1 MGASSSHGGNAK
13 KDTPCCGAGLGAR
26 KAEKR
31 ASVTAMSAE
40 PIRVAV
46 SGAAGQIGYSLLP
59 MLASGF
65 AFGPARRVVLQC
77 MDLNL
82 EGVKENMRGIEMEL
96 QDGNFPML
104 HSVVFTTDETVAF
117 RDADYA
123 ILLGAFPRQEGRD
136 KREAMQKNVLIFRTM
151 GHAIQEHAKKTCMVT
166 VVGNPSATNAFI
178 CGHFAPRLPRQN
190 FLACTRLD
198 QHRACGQLAQ
208 RANESPSDVKNVI
221 VWGAH
226 TKTPDFDHCTIRGQ
240 PMKAALASDEDQQ
253 WLRDELPRELSQ
265 RGASILKARRQ
276 GGAMST
282 ARAIACHVRD
292 LHMGSRSGEF
302 ASMGVWSG
310 SNPYGVDDGL
320 VYSLPVL
327 CHGAGRYS
335 VVTGLELSDSCKE
348 IMQTAEEELKLE
360 REMAKEFFGPT

>member
-1 MGASSSHGGNAK
+1 
-13 KDTPCCGAGLGAR
+13 
-26 KAEKR
+26 
-31 ASVTAMSAE
+31 VSAE

-65 AFGPARRVVLQC
+65 TFGPARRVVLQC

-82 EGVKENMRGIEMEL
+82 EGVRENMRGIEMEL
-96 QDGNFPML
+96 HDGNFPML
-104 HSVVFTTDETVAF
+104 QSVIFTTDETVAF

-123 ILLGAFPRQEGRD
+123 ILLGAFPRQEGRNM
-136 KREAMQKNVLIFRTM
+136 REAMQKNVLIFRTM

-166 VVGNPSATNAFI
+166 VVGNLSATNAFI

-190 FLACTRLD
+190 FFALTRLD

-208 RANESPSDVKNVI
+208 RAGVSPSDVKNII

-226 TKTPDFDHCTIRGQ
+226 SKTPDFDHCKIRGK
-240 PMKAALASDEDQQ
+240 PIKEALASEEDQQ
-253 WLRDELPRELSQ
+253 WLRDELPQELSQ

-292 LHMGSRSGEF
+292 LHMGLRSGEF
-302 ASMGVWSG
+302 ASMGVWSAG
-310 SNPYGVDDGL
+310 NPYGVDNGL
-320 VYSLPVL
+320 VFSLPVL
-327 CHGAGRYS
+327 CHGVGRYS
-335 VVTGLELSDSCKE
+335 VATGLELSDSCKE
-348 IMQTAEEELKLE
+348 MMRAAEAELLSE